1 MDEQSILNELS
12 SLRTLITDLKT
23 EISELKE
30 ANIDLAGQISTLDS
44 TINNRL

>member
-23 EISELKE
+23 EIYELKE
-30 ANIDLAGQISTLDS
+30 ANIELTGQIRTLES

>member
-1 MDEQSILNELS
+1 MNEQDILNELS

-30 ANIDLAGQISTLDS
+30 ANIELTGQIRTLES